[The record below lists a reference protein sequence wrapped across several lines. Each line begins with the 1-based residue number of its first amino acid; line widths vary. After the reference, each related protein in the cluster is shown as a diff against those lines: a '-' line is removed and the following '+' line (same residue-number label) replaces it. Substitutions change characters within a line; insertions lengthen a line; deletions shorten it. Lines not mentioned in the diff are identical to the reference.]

1 MTYAVTSI
9 ENMERFARESHIA
22 QHKVRGERYA
32 TDAEMEM
39 HLADPLAFYE
49 LVRDDVIVAT
59 GCDLDGRTV
68 VWADGRTMGDARD
81 RIAKRHAYNA
91 AAPLTPA
98 KLKSR
103 VIRCSWCGGVVA
115 PKAAR
120 MRMFESDSIR
130 VSGMWLAHFH
140 PECGDAVL
148 DMCEAQMA
156 GASKNTA

>member
-1 MTYAVTSI
+1 MAYAVTSI

-22 QHKVRGERYA
+22 QHAVRGDRYA

-59 GCDLDGRTV
+59 GCDLDGRIV
-68 VWADGRTMGDARD
+68 VWADGRTIHDARD
-81 RIAKRHAYNA
+81 RIAKRHAYIA
-91 AAPLTPA
+91 AALQKPS
-98 KLKSR
+98 KQSR
-103 VIRCSWCGGVVA
+103 TIRCSWCGGIVA

-130 VSGMWLAHFH
+130 VSGTWLAHFH

-148 DMCEAQMA
+148 DMCEARMA
-156 GASKNTA
+156 GAERT